1 MNNETAQRIIA
12 IAARELGIPEDEITP
27 ESILSVLFSDSLD
40 YTSFLLC
47 LKEIGECPDSL
58 VAKAE
63 TIGELADG
71 LIVSN

>member
-63 TIGELADG
+63 TIGDLADG
-71 LIVSN
+71 LVVSN